1 MTKPQ
6 ERTVHVCVCM
16 CLDLHELERSLKVL
30 NGVHFDSEELHAHD
44 EADDALHHMR
54 TLLLQP
60 QFLQLCDELLTH
72 CLEPAHKHMN
82 KHKLM
87 NIFKLGV

>member
-1 MTKPQ
+1 
-6 ERTVHVCVCM
+6 M

-30 NGVHFDSEELHAHD
+30 NGIHFDSEELHAHD

-72 CLEPAHKHMN
+72 RLEPAYMKTNTQQIN
-82 KHKLM
+82 KSY
-87 NIFKLGV
+87 